1 MVVVL
6 NHRRKMS
13 IQALIY
19 YASNNSTFVRCLR
32 KIVFTDFL
40 SSTVTSSIHAA
51 INLHQFLAF
60 NLVVNN
66 HRRWKRIFCKKR
78 ILASHDDASHLMKAG
93 LTLNMDPI
101 GTPTLCGLGPE

>member
-6 NHRRKMS
+6 NHRRKML

-19 YASNNSTFVRCLR
+19 DASNSTFVRCLR

-60 NLVVNN
+60 NLLVNN
-66 HRRWKRIFCKKR
+66 HRRWKMLTHDSAKR
-78 ILASHDDASHLMKAG
+78 
-93 LTLNMDPI
+93 
-101 GTPTLCGLGPE
+101 EY